1 MINKVISNIA
11 AHKKVIDYFES
22 NNAETVVRIANLVL
36 HTFEK
41 NNTIYLC
48 GNGGSNADC
57 QHLAG
62 EFVGRYHK
70 NRQPLPAIAL
80 STDSALVTCI
90 GNDYSFDEI
99 FSRQVEALAKEN
111 DVLWAF
117 STSGNSPNILAA
129 AEVAKEKNM
138 QIIAFTGRENSKLE
152 AMADICLCA
161 ASDRTNN
168 SQEVH
173 ELAYHIVCDLIDDN
187 YQAID
192 IMR

>member
-1 MINKVISNIA
+1 MIKKVVSNIE
-11 AHKKVIDYFES
+11 AHKKVIDYFEANS
-22 NNAETVVRIANLVL
+22 VETVVRITNLVL
-36 HTFEK
+36 QTFEK

-99 FSRQVEALAKEN
+99 FSRQVEALAREG

-129 AEVAKEKNM
+129 AEVAKQKNM

-161 ASDRTNN
+161 ASDHTNN

-187 YQAID
+187 Y
-192 IMR
+192 

>member
-1 MINKVISNIA
+1 MIKKVISNIE
-11 AHKKVIDYFES
+11 AHKKVIDYFEANS
-22 NNAETVVRIANLVL
+22 VETVVRITNLVL
-36 HTFEK
+36 QTFEK

-99 FSRQVEALAKEN
+99 FSRQIEALAREG
-111 DVLWAF
+111 DILWAF

-129 AEVAKEKNM
+129 AEVATQKNM
-138 QIIAFTGRENSKLE
+138 QIIAFTGRENSELE
-152 AMADICLCA
+152 AMANICLCA
-161 ASDRTNN
+161 ASSHTNN

-187 YQAID
+187 Y
-192 IMR
+192 

>member
-1 MINKVISNIA
+1 MKEKVISNIA
-11 AHKKVIDYFES
+11 AHKRVIEHFEAT
-22 NNAETVVRIANLVL
+22 NTETVIEIAKLVMK
-36 HTFEK
+36 TFE
-41 NNTIYLC
+41 NNHTIYLC

-70 NRQPLPAIAL
+70 NRKPLPAVAL

-90 GNDYSFDEI
+90 GNDYSFNDI
-99 FSRQVEALAKEN
+99 FSRQVEALAGEG

-129 AEVAKEKNM
+129 AEVARQKGMK
-138 QIIAFTGRENSKLE
+138 IIAFTGRENSRLE

-187 YQAID
+187 F
-192 IMR
+192 

>member
-1 MINKVISNIA
+1 MIERVLRQID
-11 AHKKVIDYFES
+11 AHRKVIDYFEA
-22 NNAETVVRIANLVL
+22 NHAETVVQIAGLVRE
-36 HTFEK
+36 TFE
-41 NNTIYLC
+41 NDHTIYLC

-70 NRQPLPAIAL
+70 NRRPLPAVAL

-90 GNDYSFDEI
+90 GNDYSFNEI
-99 FSRQVEALAKEN
+99 FSRQVEALAREG

-129 AEVAKEKNM
+129 AESARQKGMK
-138 QIIAFTGRENSKLE
+138 IIAFTGREHSKLE
-152 AMADICLCA
+152 AMSDLCLCA
-161 ASDRTNN
+161 ASDQTNN

-173 ELAYHIVCDLIDDN
+173 ELAYHIVCDLID
-187 YQAID
+187 QQF
-192 IMR
+192 

>member
-1 MINKVISNIA
+1 MIKKVISNIA
-11 AHKKVIDYFES
+11 AHKKVIDYFEA
-22 NNAETVVRIANLVL
+22 NNAETVVRITNLVL
-36 HTFEK
+36 QTFEK

-99 FSRQVEALAKEN
+99 FSRQVEALAKKS
-111 DVLWAF
+111 DILWAF
-117 STSGNSPNILAA
+117 STSGNSKNILAA
-129 AEVAKEKNM
+129 AEVAKQKNM

-187 YQAID
+187 Y
-192 IMR
+192 